1 MAFVKVSAGQSM
13 AVRFPDRLWSPIVG
27 NCEDQAAQLTER
39 LRGTV
44 AYAHIHT
51 DGAHVLHGS
60 QRARH
65 TRAAKGRDP
74 THMRNCTYPCPHTGA
89 HDAYNHGR
97 LRRLRRSLKRCGLIA
112 CKS

>member
-51 DGAHVLHGS
+51 DGAHVHHGS
-60 QRARH
+60 QHSARGTQGPRRAAIPRTCAIAH
-65 TRAAKGRDP
+65 IHVRTRAH
-74 THMRNCTYPCPHTGA
+74 TMRITMAGYVACA
-89 HDAYNHGR
+89 
-97 LRRLRRSLKRCGLIA
+97 GL
-112 CKS
+112 